1 MNISLIVR
9 RPKNADEEG
18 CNYHEYE
25 SNLSPSKKLLND
37 YQYGW
42 KYGRPMKWEEF
53 KEEFK
58 KEIIGN
64 ADAQK
69 KIREF
74 ANRCLKGETITLLC
88 YWKNK
93 NKCHRFI
100 IKEFI
105 EKEKEKI
112 EEEEVAN
119 LTSF

>member
-1 MNISLIVR
+1 MR
-9 RPKNADEEG
+9 RRKNADEEG

-25 SNLSPSKKLLND
+25 SNLSPRKNLLND

-69 KIREF
+69 KIRDI
-74 ANRCLKGETITLLC
+74 ADRCLKGETITLLS
-88 YWKNK
+88 YDKNK

-100 IKEFI
+100 IRSLLRK
-105 EKEKEKI
+105 KRK
-112 EEEEVAN
+112 
-119 LTSF
+119 